1 MSVLGSLTLC
11 CGLALAKSSVSDRYD
26 TAPACRARAT
36 TGPLSRGG
44 VCGSWKVPRDPNNP
58 FLGSFGQCTYWAIEK
73 RPDIWTNRSP
83 RDPAAVDWDAWTW
96 AEHARAE
103 GLGVDAY
110 PEAGD
115 VVVWSRRQ
123 AGDGSGHVAYVEAVD
138 IDRSITITEM
148 NSSFGSA
155 GGDWRT
161 LPPARSASRLVGWK
175 GLLFIHRPGVIAAH
189 PAGPAGDVW
198 GPGIAGQSRAL
209 GAVRRS

>member
-1 MSVLGSLTLC
+1 M
-11 CGLALAKSSVSDRYD
+11 CG
-26 TAPACRARAT
+26 P
-36 TGPLSRGG
+36 
-44 VCGSWKVPRDPNNP
+44 WKVPRDPNNP

-83 RDPAAVDWDAWTW
+83 RDPARADWDAWTW

-123 AGDGSGHVAYVEAVD
+123 AGDGSGHVAYVEAVNR
-138 IDRSITITEM
+138 DRSITITEM
-148 NSSFGSA
+148 SSFFGSA

-161 LPPARSASRLVGWK
+161 LPAARSASSLAGWE
-175 GLLFIHRPGVIAAH
+175 GLLFIHRPGVIAAR
-189 PAGPAGDVW
+189 PAGPADNVR
-198 GPGIAGQSRAL
+198 GPSIADQSRAL